1 MVIGLVGLYGFG
13 AKSELVALCSR
24 VLAGPDPAATEP
36 CLVPLGTLFALPAL
50 DLHLGGM
57 FALHLQ
63 ISVARLRLPCY
74 SRLASVPIRKIAQ
87 GLGLTDSEHP

>member
-1 MVIGLVGLYGFG
+1 MVFGLVGLYGFG
-13 AKSELVALCSR
+13 AKSELVAWCSR
-24 VLAGPDPAATEP
+24 VLAGPDPAETKP

-50 DLHLGGM
+50 DLHLGCM
-57 FALHLQ
+57 FASHLR

-74 SRLASVPIRKIAQ
+74 SHLASVPIRKIAH